1 MPLDAQAES
10 LRQLFAGMGSP
21 PLSELD
27 VADARQV
34 ASGFAA
40 LQGDPQPIDDTRE
53 LMVPGPAGDLP
64 VRVHVPRG
72 AAANPLIVYFHGG
85 GFVIG
90 SVDLLDPACRALA
103 NATSSAVASVEYR
116 LAPEAKFPAAVEDV
130 YAAATWLHDHV
141 EATGAGVAPIVLA
154 GDSAGGALAAV
165 TAITSRDRGTP
176 AVAAQV
182 LYCPV
187 TAAPSHG
194 FASYEECGE
203 GYLLTADDMRWFWGH
218 YTSGPADDKD
228 PLAAPLMT
236 ADLSGVAPAVVVVA
250 GYDPLRDEGLAYADR
265 LRSTGVPVELL
276 RYDGQMH
283 DPLWAM
289 GALDAAG
296 ESINAI
302 AAALDRIKGG
312 GET

>member
-10 LRQLFAGMGSP
+10 LRQLFAGSP
-21 PLSELD
+21 PLSELT
-27 VADARQV
+27 VEEARQV

-40 LQGDPQPIDDTRE
+40 LQRDPQPVEETRE
-53 LMVPGPAGDLP
+53 LRVPGPAGDLP
-64 VRVHVPRG
+64 VRVHLPRG
-72 AAANPLIVYFHGG
+72 AADRRLIVYFHGG

-116 LAPEAKFPAAVEDV
+116 LAPEAKFPAAVEDAF
-130 YAAATWLHDHV
+130 AAATWLHDHPEV
-141 EATGAGVAPIVLA
+141 TGAGPGPIVVA

-165 TAITSRDRGTP
+165 TAVLSRDRGGP
-176 AVAAQV
+176 AISAQV

-194 FASYEECGE
+194 FASYQECGRD
-203 GYLLTADDMRWFWGH
+203 YMLTADDMRWFWDH
-218 YTSGPADDKD
+218 YTSGPADDRD
-228 PLAAPLMT
+228 PLAAPLV
-236 ADLSGVAPAVVVVA
+236 APDLSGVAPAVIVVA

-265 LRSTGVPVELL
+265 LRDALVPVEVL

-296 ESINAI
+296 QSITAI
-302 AAALDRIKGG
+302 AAALHKIERGG
-312 GET
+312 AR

>member
-27 VADARQV
+27 VAQAREI

-40 LQGDPQPIDDTRE
+40 LQGDPQPIEETRE
-53 LMVPGPAGDLP
+53 LLVPGPAGELR
-64 VRVHVPRG
+64 VRVHIPRG

-103 NATSSAVASVEYR
+103 NASSSAVASVEYR
-116 LAPEAKFPAAVEDV
+116 LAPESKFPAAVEDA
-130 YAAATWLHDHV
+130 YAAATWLHDHA
-141 EATGAGVAPIVLA
+141 EATGARAAPIVVA

-165 TAITSRDRGTP
+165 TAISSRDRGAP
-176 AVAAQV
+176 AVGAQV

-187 TAAPSHG
+187 TAAPSQG

-203 GYLLTADDMRWFWGH
+203 GYMLTAEDMRWFWDH
-218 YTSGPADDKD
+218 YTSGPAEDKD

-265 LRSTGVPVELL
+265 LKSAGVTVELL

-289 GALDAAG
+289 GALDAAA
-296 ESINAI
+296 ESIQAI
-302 AAALDRIKGG
+302 VAALERIRGG
-312 GET
+312 GGA